1 MQRCR
6 STILA
11 MALLVVAA
19 ACSDEDA
26 FTTSPGECFRGGII
40 GADFVRTGF
49 DAEVRA
55 LLTVD
60 VRNLTNAIGEAGR
73 LWTTDRLFEAA
84 PVNQMRQVSNDTI
97 SLFQFPG
104 GRIRNYLAHARA
116 ADGTPATIVIS
127 LMENDSVE
135 LRIIR
140 PPSGDSSGPPALFGV
155 FRLALDEQC
164 TLPGEA

>member
-1 MQRCR
+1 M
-6 STILA
+6 TLA
-11 MALLVVAA
+11 LFAIAA
-19 ACSDEDA
+19 AGCADEDA
-26 FTTSPGECFRGGII
+26 FTTSSGECFRGAIV
-40 GADFVRTGF
+40 GADIVRAGF

-55 LLTVD
+55 LLTID
-60 VRNLTNAIGEAGR
+60 VRRLAGGTGEAGR

-84 PVNQMRQVSNDTI
+84 PVSQMQQISNDTI

-116 ADGTPATIVIS
+116 GDGTPAMVVIS

-140 PPSGDSSGPPALFGV
+140 PPSGEAGGPPTLFGV

-164 TLPGEA
+164 TLPGEVP